1 MTTPTISEA
10 FSMAQRGKPPEGYYT
25 ASTARRKLGNISD
38 GMLRTYIQRGLI
50 ERTVPPGRK
59 QGFYKREAVDK
70 LAKEIQSPWSDNI
83 LIKSHIKPVETLS
96 EMQEC
101 INIANIVFGGTDD
114 TSMEVYEGRIKANPY
129 CYHMVKSNNK
139 IVGFIGII
147 PLREGML
154 SEVLAQT
161 VPVNISN
168 NDVVSFK
175 PGTVT
180 EIYISVMVTRP
191 NVPTLYRHAWG
202 ARMIRYLMRLIKEW
216 GYQGIIIKT
225 IGARSA
231 IPDGIKLL
239 QHLGFTEIKRATPE
253 RRTFIIDVEKSGIPF
268 IEQYQ
273 EAIGEWKAKWINEGM
288 QH

>member
-1 MTTPTISEA
+1 
-10 FSMAQRGKPPEGYYT
+10 MAQRGKPPEGYYT
-25 ASTARRKLGNISD
+25 ASTVRRKLGNISD

-70 LAKEIQSPWSDNI
+70 LAKEIQSPWGDNI
-83 LIKSHIKPVETLS
+83 LKSHIKPVETPE

-101 INIANIVFGGTDD
+101 INITHIAFGGTDD
-114 TSMEVYEGRIKANPY
+114 TPMEIYKGRIKANPY

-139 IVGFIGII
+139 IVGFVGII

-175 PGTVT
+175 PGTAV
-180 EIYISVMVTRP
+180 EIYISVMVTHP
-191 NVPTLYRHAWG
+191 NASTLQRHIWG
-202 ARMIRYLMRLIKEW
+202 ARMIRYLIRLIKEW
-216 GYQGIIIKT
+216 GHQGIIIKA

-239 QHLGFTEIKRATPE
+239 QHIGFTEIKRATPE
-253 RRTFIIDVEKSGIPF
+253 RRTFIIDIEKSGIPF
-268 IEQYQ
+268 IEDYQ
-273 EAIGEWKAKWINEGM
+273 QALNEWRTNR
-288 QH
+288 QHIEE

>member
-1 MTTPTISEA
+1 MTTLTKSEA
-10 FSMAQRGKPPEGYYT
+10 LSMAQRGKPPEGYYT
-25 ASTARRKLGNISD
+25 ASTARKRLGNISD
-38 GMLRTYIQRGLI
+38 GMLRSYIQRGLI
-50 ERTVPPGRK
+50 ERTVPLGRK

-70 LAKEIQSPWSDNI
+70 LAKEIQSSWGDSI
-83 LIKSHIKPVETLS
+83 LKSSIKPVKTLE

-114 TSMEVYEGRIKANPY
+114 TPMEVYEGRIKANPY

-139 IVGFIGII
+139 VVGFVGTV

-154 SEVLAQT
+154 SKVLAQM
-161 VPVNISN
+161 VPVNLSN

-175 PGTVT
+175 PETVT
-180 EIYISVMVTRP
+180 EIYLSVMVIDP
-191 NVPTLYRHAWG
+191 NASALHRHVWG
-202 ARMIRYLMRLIKEW
+202 AKMIRHLIRLIKEW
-216 GYQGIIIKT
+216 GHQGIIIKT

-239 QHLGFTEIKRATPE
+239 QRLGFTEIKRATPE

-273 EAIGEWKAKWINEGM
+273 QAINEWRT
-288 QH
+288 QWTKD

>member
-1 MTTPTISEA
+1 MTTSTKNEA
-10 FSMAQRGKPPEGYYT
+10 LSMVQRGKPPEGYYT
-25 ASTARRKLGNISD
+25 ASTVRRRLGNISD
-38 GMLRTYIQRGLI
+38 GMLRSYIQRGLI

-59 QGFYKREAVDK
+59 QGFYKRETVDK
-70 LAKEIQSPWSDNI
+70 LAKELLSPWGDSI
-83 LIKSHIKPVETLS
+83 LKSSIKPVETLD

-101 INIANIVFGGTDD
+101 INIANLVFNGTDD
-114 TSMEVYEGRIKANPY
+114 TPMEVYAGRIKANPY

-139 IVGFIGII
+139 IVGFAGIV
-147 PLREGML
+147 PLREGKL

-168 NDVVSFK
+168 NDVVPFK
-175 PGTVT
+175 PGTVA
-180 EIYISVMVTRP
+180 EIYISVMVTNP
-191 NVPTLYRHAWG
+191 DASTLYRHAWG
-202 ARMIRYLMRLIKEW
+202 FRMIRYLMRLIKEW

-231 IPDGIKLL
+231 MPDGVKLL

-273 EAIGEWKAKWINEGM
+273 EALAEWRQQ
-288 QH
+288 QHSTE

>member
-1 MTTPTISEA
+1 MTTSTKNEA
-10 FSMAQRGKPPEGYYT
+10 LLMAQRGKPPEGYYT
-25 ASTARRKLGNISD
+25 ASTVRKKLGNISD
-38 GMLRTYIQRGLI
+38 GMLRSYIQKGLI

-70 LAKEIQSPWSDNI
+70 LAKEIQSPWGDSI
-83 LIKSHIKPVETLS
+83 LKSHIKPVETLD

-114 TSMEVYEGRIKANPY
+114 TPMEVYAGRIKANPQ

-139 IVGFIGII
+139 VVGFIGIV

-175 PGTVT
+175 PGTVV
-180 EIYISVMVTRP
+180 EFYISVMVAHP
-191 NVPTLYRHAWG
+191 NEPTLYKHMWG
-202 ARMIRYLMRLIKEW
+202 MRMIRYLMRLIKEL
-216 GYQGIIIKT
+216 GHQGIIIKT

-231 IPDGIKLL
+231 MPDGIKLL
-239 QHLGFTEIKRATPE
+239 QHIGFTEIKRATPE
-253 RRTFIIDVEKSGIPF
+253 RRTFIIDVEKSGIPL
-268 IEQYQ
+268 IEEYQ
-273 EAIGEWKAKWINEGM
+273 QALDEWRTNE
-288 QH
+288 QS